1 MLTPTQIRHYRQ
13 NGFLVLERFFE
24 DSQIQALRRELAQM
38 IDSAPTIYNNRK
50 NRYGQTVEHASD
62 FSFTLQNPEGVGQVI
77 NRISNP
83 LARSE
88 VVLRTYGHPK
98 LLQAVASLCGSD
110 FVPFAESVVI
120 KAAHYGASFD
130 WHQDGSFK
138 TGIQPERGINF
149 GIYLYPS
156 TVENGCLQVIP
167 KSHQWGQV
175 DLKSMVETHG
185 SRLPD
190 SIPVPVNAGDIIVH
204 NRNLVHGSFTN
215 YSADLRI
222 TVYFGYHHRQ
232 TVAGVFTSDHVYQR
246 EKVVALAIQRWA
258 EFEPVIEDKDK
269 LALATEV
276 STLALNRFHSV
287 VRHLSAEEEAEIL
300 RVPPLAI

>member
-13 NGFLVLERFFE
+13 TGFLVLERFFE

-38 IDSAPTIYNNRK
+38 INSAPINSTNRK
-50 NRYGQTVEHASD
+50 NRYGQTVQHASD
-62 FSFTLQNPEGVGQVI
+62 FSFTLQESEGVGQVI

-88 VVLRTYGHPK
+88 MILRAYGHPK

-110 FVPFAESVVI
+110 FVPFAESIVI
-120 KAAHYGASFD
+120 KVPHCGAAFD

-138 TGIQPERGINF
+138 TGMQPERGVNF

-167 KSHQWGQV
+167 ESHQWGQV

-185 SRLPD
+185 STLPD
-190 SIPVPVNAGDIIVH
+190 SIPVPVNAGDVIVH

-215 YSADLRI
+215 HSADLRL

-232 TVAGVFTSDHVYQR
+232 TVTGVFTSDHVCQR
-246 EKVVALAIQRWA
+246 EKVVALAIQRWT
-258 EFEPVIEDKDK
+258 EFEPVAEDKDK
-269 LALATEV
+269 SAPAAEV
-276 STLALNRFHSV
+276 PTLALNRFHSV
-287 VRHLSAEEEAEIL
+287 VRHLSAKEEAVIL

>member
-1 MLTPTQIRHYRQ
+1 MLTLTQIRHYRQ
-13 NGFLVLERFFE
+13 NGFLVLDRFFE
-24 DSQIQALRRELAQM
+24 DSQIQAWRRELAQM
-38 IDSAPTIYNNRK
+38 IDSAPTNSTNSK
-50 NRYGQTVEHASD
+50 NRYGQTVEHPSD
-62 FSFTLQNPEGVGQVI
+62 FSFTLQEPEGEGQVI

-88 VVLRTYGHPK
+88 VILRAYGHPK

-110 FVPFAESVVI
+110 FVPFAESIVI
-120 KAAHYGASFD
+120 KVPHCGAAFD

-138 TGIQPERGINF
+138 TGVQPARGVNF

-156 TVENGCLQVIP
+156 TVNNGCLQVIP

-185 SRLPD
+185 STLPD
-190 SIPVPVNAGDIIVH
+190 SIPVPVDAGDVVVH

-215 YSADLRI
+215 HSSDLRI

-232 TVAGVFTSDHVYQR
+232 TVTGVFTSDHIYQR
-246 EKVVALAIQRWA
+246 EQVVALAIQRWT
-258 EFEPVIEDKDK
+258 EFKQVAEDKNK
-269 LALATEV
+269 STLATEAP
-276 STLALNRFHSV
+276 TLASNRFHSA
-287 VRHLSAEEEAEIL
+287 VRHLSAEEEVEIL

>member
-1 MLTPTQIRHYRQ
+1 MLTQTQIRHYRQ

-24 DSQIQALRRELAQM
+24 DNQIQALRRELAQM
-38 IDSAPTIYNNRK
+38 INSAPTNSTSRE
-50 NRYGQTVEHASD
+50 NRYGQTVEHPND
-62 FSFTLQNPEGVGQVI
+62 FSFTLQEPEGVGQVI

-88 VVLRTYGHPK
+88 MILRAYGHPK

-110 FVPFAESVVI
+110 FVPFAESIVI
-120 KAAHYGASFD
+120 KVPHCGAAFD

-138 TGIQPERGINF
+138 TGMQPERGVNF

-190 SIPVPVNAGDIIVH
+190 SIPVPVNAGDVIVH

-215 YSADLRI
+215 HSADLRI
-222 TVYFGYHHRQ
+222 TVYFGYHRRQ
-232 TVAGVFTSDHVYQR
+232 TVTGVFTSDHVDQR
-246 EKVVALAIQRWA
+246 EQVVALAIQCWT
-258 EFEPVIEDKDK
+258 EFEPVAEDKDQS
-269 LALATEV
+269 APAAEAP
-276 STLALNRFHSV
+276 TLASNRFHSV
-287 VRHLSAEEEAEIL
+287 VCRLSAEEEAAIL